1 MIYRDFDIRATLC
14 NKVGPKRYQFTV
26 NGVVVHETDDASMYD
41 ALSGNEEDWDM
52 EEYQNANGAAEFI
65 LSKLYEMYGGVGL
78 KILRGLLGSPNKLPT
93 VMEYTYLLNDYA
105 ELYCAG
111 FTAGTTAARVTGL
124 TINVGNGDCFTVGT
138 NQVTIKKSGAYY
150 VSVSFVQSA
159 TNNNTNVNTTNT

>member
-1 MIYRDFDIRATLC
+1 MKYRDFDIRAKLC
-14 NKVGPKRYQFTV
+14 NKVGHKRYQFTV
-26 NGVVVHETDDASMYD
+26 DDASMYD

-105 ELYCAG
+105 ELEKI
-111 FTAGTTAARVTGL
+111 TTEQARNIVGL
-124 TINVGNGDCFTVGT
+124 WTCE
-138 NQVTIKKSGAYY
+138 QWLEYY
-150 VSVSFVQSA
+150 KVSE
-159 TNNNTNVNTTNT
+159 

>member
-1 MIYRDFDIRATLC
+1 MIFKGFDIRANLC
-14 NKVGPKRYQFTV
+14 TKVGHKRYQFTV

-65 LSKLYEMYGGVGL
+65 LSELYEMYGGVGL

-105 ELYCAG
+105 ELEKI
-111 FTAGTTAARVTGL
+111 TTEQARNIVGL
-124 TINVGNGDCFTVGT
+124 WTCE
-138 NQVTIKKSGAYY
+138 QWLEYY
-150 VSVSFVQSA
+150 KVSE
-159 TNNNTNVNTTNT
+159 

>member
-1 MIYRDFDIRATLC
+1 MIYRDFDIRANLC
-14 NKVGPKRYQFTV
+14 TKVGHKRYQFTV

-105 ELYCAG
+105 ELEKI
-111 FTAGTTAARVTGL
+111 TTEQARN
-124 TINVGNGDCFTVGT
+124 IVGQWTCE
-138 NQVTIKKSGAYY
+138 QWLEYY
-150 VSVSFVQSA
+150 KVA
-159 TNNNTNVNTTNT
+159 E

>member
-1 MIYRDFDIRATLC
+1 MIYRGFDIRANLC
-14 NKVGPKRYQFTV
+14 NNVGHKRYQFTV

-65 LSKLYEMYGGVGL
+65 LSELYEMYGGVGL

-105 ELYCAG
+105 ELEKI
-111 FTAGTTAARVTGL
+111 TTEQARN
-124 TINVGNGDCFTVGT
+124 IVGQWTCE
-138 NQVTIKKSGAYY
+138 QWLEYY
-150 VSVSFVQSA
+150 KVSE
-159 TNNNTNVNTTNT
+159 

>member
-1 MIYRDFDIRATLC
+1 MIYRDFDIRANLC
-14 NKVGPKRYQFTV
+14 TMVGRKRYQFTV

-65 LSKLYEMYGGVGL
+65 LSELYEMYGGVGL

-105 ELYCAG
+105 ELEKI
-111 FTAGTTAARVTGL
+111 TTEQARNIVGL
-124 TINVGNGDCFTVGT
+124 WTCE
-138 NQVTIKKSGAYY
+138 QWLEYY
-150 VSVSFVQSA
+150 KVSE
-159 TNNNTNVNTTNT
+159 

>member
-1 MIYRDFDIRATLC
+1 MIYRDFDIRANLC
-14 NKVGPKRYQFTV
+14 TKVGHKRYQFTV

-65 LSKLYEMYGGVGL
+65 LSELYEMYGGVGL

-105 ELYCAG
+105 ELEKI
-111 FTAGTTAARVTGL
+111 TTEQARNIVGL
-124 TINVGNGDCFTVGT
+124 WTCE
-138 NQVTIKKSGAYY
+138 QWLEYY
-150 VSVSFVQSA
+150 KVA
-159 TNNNTNVNTTNT
+159 E

>member
-1 MIYRDFDIRATLC
+1 MIYRDFDIRANLC
-14 NKVGPKRYQFTV
+14 NKVGRKRYQFTV

-65 LSKLYEMYGGVGL
+65 LSELYEMYGGVGL

-105 ELYCAG
+105 ELEKI
-111 FTAGTTAARVTGL
+111 TTEQARNIVGL
-124 TINVGNGDCFTVGT
+124 WTCE
-138 NQVTIKKSGAYY
+138 QWLEYY
-150 VSVSFVQSA
+150 KVA
-159 TNNNTNVNTTNT
+159 E

>member
-1 MIYRDFDIRATLC
+1 MKYKDFDIRTNLC
-14 NKVGPKRYQFTV
+14 TKVGHKRYQFTV

-65 LSKLYEMYGGVGL
+65 LSELYEMYGGVGL

-105 ELYCAG
+105 ELEKI
-111 FTAGTTAARVTGL
+111 TTEQARN
-124 TINVGNGDCFTVGT
+124 IVGMWTCE
-138 NQVTIKKSGAYY
+138 QWLEYY
-150 VSVSFVQSA
+150 KVSE
-159 TNNNTNVNTTNT
+159 